1 MSDRQGRN
9 KQTALDFYD
18 LMFNQCRTADAIEE
32 DAGTPYIQHNSEVAD
47 GKQAFID
54 YFVRIAKDY
63 PGKRVEFKRAFADG
77 NHVILHCHQVWP
89 WNLEA
94 LSLRRPLR
102 ACWCHPA
109 HDERKPL
116 VMHAAPNTFA
126 ASSAGTSTSGS
137 ARLFLAPG
145 SAPHRRRLRT
155 RLSLLRSS

>member
-1 MSDRQGRN
+1 VPDRRRHREVRRH
-9 KQTALDFYD
+9 T
-18 LMFNQCRTADAIEE
+18 
-32 DAGTPYIQHNSEVAD
+32 YIQHNPQVAD

-54 YFVRIAKDY
+54 YFVRVAKDY

-102 ACWCHPA
+102 AGAIP
-109 HDERKPL
+109 RTTSGNRL

-126 ASSAGTSTSGS
+126 ASSAAL
-137 ARLFLAPG
+137 ARRVRPG
-145 SAPHRRRLRT
+145 CSWRRDQHGDT
-155 RLSLLRSS
+155 GVGCMA